1 MGEHLTGTWE
11 EFEEWIRKTIQSDFR
26 WRIRPRDTRS
36 NREMIAS
43 LILDGMR
50 RNNGV
55 FPERDA
61 FIERR

>member
-1 MGEHLTGTWE
+1 MDEHLTGTWE
-11 EFEEWIRKTIQSDFR
+11 EFEEWIRKTIPSDFR
-26 WRIRPRDTRS
+26 WRIRPRDTRA
-36 NREMIAS
+36 NREMVAS

-61 FIERR
+61 FIERA